1 MTHARD
7 DDEDVRN
14 DGNNAKARDDECD
27 DDDDDDYDD
36 HGKETRVRVD
46 TPSRT
51 GAKASANILG
61 GI

>member
-27 DDDDDDYDD
+27 DDDYDDDD